1 LDDGTPTIR
10 EKHAS
15 ALNNA
20 MRAHKVI
27 GLLIEKVR
35 RVEFSNDGA
44 HSTALDFNN
53 SISKIVA

>member
-1 LDDGTPTIR
+1 M
-10 EKHAS
+10 EKHAN

-20 MRAHKVI
+20 VRAHKVI